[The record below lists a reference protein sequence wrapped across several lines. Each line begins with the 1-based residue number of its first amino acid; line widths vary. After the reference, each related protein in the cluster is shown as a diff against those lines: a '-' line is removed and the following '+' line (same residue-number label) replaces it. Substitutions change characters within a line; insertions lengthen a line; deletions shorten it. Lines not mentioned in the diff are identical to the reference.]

1 MAYFRLWDQISGEW
15 RITPQY
21 PTVEGG
27 LVIDAQ
33 WYANA
38 GNWDDLSAWGIYEE
52 LLSTEPAPLGYLEPE
67 VNLVDGRER
76 ALRYAAGTAEERIAA
91 TREQKAREIDAQ
103 VPDGGARQLVEDPLF
118 EGLIQSNSGGAS
130 ERKSELED
138 TPDAEVAAFN
148 TAIVPTPF
156 DGAGYVQAKM
166 TTFID
171 IVDPWA
177 GAPDAIYALRVA
189 LRIITPGSEAD
200 GESARAHMFNGD
212 GVDQGVL
219 PFTQDPDD
227 PAVWQ
232 CQSQDGRFWTD
243 PEDVAKMRLYWDSG
257 SLPVTDTMTIEG
269 YGDASRKYAIVRA
282 GLPGARRRG

>member
-1 MAYFRLWDQISGEW
+1 MTLLDWIETSW
-15 RITPQY
+15 RVTPEY
-21 PTVEGG
+21 VEVDNM
-27 LVIDAQ
+27 VIDPY
-33 WYANA
+33 WYADQGRWSELA
-38 GNWDDLSAWGIYEE
+38 AWSIYEE
-52 LLSTEPAPLGYLEPE
+52 WVEPGTAYLGYDDPVVEE
-67 VNLVDGRER
+67 IDSRER
-76 ALRYAAGTAEERIAA
+76 AARYLAGTAEDRIAA

-166 TTFID
+166 TVFID

-189 LRIITPGSEAD
+189 LKVITPGSEAD

-219 PFTQDPDD
+219 PFTQDPED

-269 YGDASRKYAIVRA
+269 YGDANRKYAIVRA